1 MLTIKL
7 KKVVEEVVSNSKSA
21 FLECRQ
27 ILGVV
32 LIANEA
38 IDSMMKSFYNIFY
51 LFFNFFLFNG
61 NLTLRRTM
69 TMVHLSTSFKVQGVE
84 VKGSSFSLFIR
95 FGDEYS

>member
-21 FLECRQ
+21 FLEGRQ

-51 LFFNFFLFNG
+51 LFF
-61 NLTLRRTM
+61 
-69 TMVHLSTSFKVQGVE
+69 
-84 VKGSSFSLFIR
+84 
-95 FGDEYS
+95 

>member
-21 FLECRQ
+21 FLEGRQ

-51 LFFNFFLFNG
+51 LFKIFFFYLMETWHWEGLWLWYTCQLLSKFKG
-61 NLTLRRTM
+61 LR
-69 TMVHLSTSFKVQGVE
+69 
-84 VKGSSFSLFIR
+84 
-95 FGDEYS
+95 